1 MIWFGC
7 KSIYFTLNPLQYRF
21 IFQLMSEIP
30 HWKSFEGLLCSE
42 ANHICPIT
50 AWPVAAVGAETE

>member
-1 MIWFGC
+1 
-7 KSIYFTLNPLQYRF
+7 
-21 IFQLMSEIP
+21 MSEIP

-42 ANHICPIT
+42 TNHICPIT